1 MHCNKH
7 ICHTKSHKQF
17 TRISNFRP
25 SFSIDPISISLTPY
39 YHLASHRHQIMSK
52 KNLFICFDA
61 FGTLFTPRKPVA
73 QQYSE
78 VARTFGLGG
87 FSDDDIAKSFKE
99 GTNILLFHYHRTVS

>member
-1 MHCNKH
+1 M
-7 ICHTKSHKQF
+7 
-17 TRISNFRP
+17 
-25 SFSIDPISISLTPY
+25 
-39 YHLASHRHQIMSK
+39 MSK

-99 GTNILLFHYHRTVS
+99 GEWSI